1 MRPTNSSRR
10 NRGRNNSGRRNG
22 SGINHMFD
30 NNGIENKLK
39 GNAIQV
45 HEKYLSLARDA
56 NSSGDTIKAES
67 YLQHA
72 EHYNRVHNSLQNVYT
87 ENNNLNEKNGKQK
100 NIVLINTENSDQDE
114 KISNGKLKD
123 EVSLE
128 KKVEAKTTKKSTEP
142 DTKK

>member
-1 MRPTNSSRR
+1 
-10 NRGRNNSGRRNG
+10 
-22 SGINHMFD
+22 
-30 NNGIENKLK
+30 
-39 GNAIQV
+39 
-45 HEKYLSLARDA
+45 
-56 NSSGDTIKAES
+56 
-67 YLQHA
+67 
-72 EHYNRVHNSLQNVYT
+72 SLQNVYT

>member
-10 NRGRNNSGRRNG
+10 NRGRNNRNG
-22 SGINHMFD
+22 SGMNQGFD
-30 NNGIENKLK
+30 GNGIENKLK

-56 NSSGDTIKAES
+56 KSSGDIIKEES

-72 EHYNRVHNSLQNVYT
+72 EHYHRVHNSLQNVYT